1 MLKTDFFNK
10 GSGKKMPQVSKELAS
25 QTVVNF
31 LKKEKNTDKVD
42 VAMVEEKNDVFI
54 VRGITPI
61 DLEGHQWAERFTV
74 IVDNKGKVK
83 STDYALL

>member
-1 MLKTDFFNK
+1 
-10 GSGKKMPQVSKELAS
+10 MPQVSKESAS
-25 QTVVNF
+25 KVVVNY

-42 VAMVEEKNDVFI
+42 VAMIEEKNDGFI

-61 DLEGHQWAERFTV
+61 DLEGHQWAERFT
-74 IVDNKGKVK
+74 ILVDLKGKVK

>member
-1 MLKTDFFNK
+1 
-10 GSGKKMPQVSKELAS
+10 MPNVSKESAS
-25 QTVVNF
+25 QVVVNY

-42 VAMVEEKNDVFI
+42 VAMIEQQKDGYI

-61 DLEGHQWAERFTV
+61 DLEGHTWAERFTV
-74 IVDNKGKVK
+74 HVDNKGKVK